1 MEWVHVLLAVGC
13 LGLGVL
19 HLARLWLMRGDRVG
33 EASHAAM
40 GFGMAAMYSPLGDPV
55 PDAVWLVVFAA
66 TGLWFAALAVR
77 AGIGT
82 RDAGYHVVCA
92 VAMLF
97 MLTMGG
103 HDAVGG
109 HGGHGGHGGIG
120 LLPVAALAL
129 AGFFAWHALRCG
141 DRLLAAARGDA
152 DCACEPAPDADR
164 GLAART
170 GALLRGTAGPPAATR
185 ALDPVVAG
193 APVSGGM
200 ARLRSARTAT
210 GAHIAM
216 AGAMTVMCLG
226 ML

>member
-1 MEWVHVLLAVGC
+1 MEWVHVILAVGC

-19 HLARLWLMRGDRVG
+19 HLARLLLMRGDRVG

-40 GFGMAAMYSPLGDPV
+40 GVGMAAMYSPLGDPV

-77 AGIGT
+77 AGLGT

-92 VAMLF
+92 VAMVF

-103 HDAVGG
+103 HDAA
-109 HGGHGGHGGIG
+109 GGHGGHGGIG
-120 LLPVAALAL
+120 LLSVAALAL

-141 DRLLAAARGDA
+141 DRLVAAARGDA
-152 DCACEPAPDADR
+152 DCACEPAAE
-164 GLAART
+164 GLFATVA
-170 GALLRGTAGPPAATR
+170 PPVATR
-185 ALDPVVAG
+185 SLDATPEVG
-193 APVSGGM
+193 RL

>member
-1 MEWVHVLLAVGC
+1 MEWVHVLLAMGC

-19 HLARLWLMRGDRVG
+19 HLARLLLMRGDRVG

-77 AGIGT
+77 AGLGT

-103 HDAVGG
+103 HEAAGG
-109 HGGHGGHGGIG
+109 HGGRGGIG

-141 DRLLAAARGDA
+141 DRLLAAARGEA
-152 DCACEPAPDADR
+152 DCACGPDAGTD
-164 GLAART
+164 LAART
-170 GALLRGTAGPPAATR
+170 GSPLRAGVSTRELTAAPAAAR
-185 ALDPVVAG
+185 
-193 APVSGGM
+193 M

>member
-1 MEWVHVLLAVGC
+1 MEWVHVLLALGC
-13 LGLGVL
+13 LALGVL
-19 HLARLWLMRGDRVG
+19 HLARLILMRGDRVG

-40 GFGMAAMYSPLGDPV
+40 GVGMAAMYSPLGDPV
-55 PDAVWLVVFAA
+55 PDAVWLGVFAA

-77 AGIGT
+77 AGLGT

-103 HDAVGG
+103 HDAA
-109 HGGHGGHGGIG
+109 GGHGGHGGIG
-120 LLPVAALAL
+120 LLSVAALLL

-141 DRLLAAARGDA
+141 DRLVAAARGDA
-152 DCACEPAPDADR
+152 DCGCEPDTVAGTTAADA

-170 GALLRGTAGPPAATR
+170 GNALRATVAPTVATR
-185 ALDPVVAG
+185 ALDA
-193 APVSGGM
+193 APEGGRL

>member
-1 MEWVHVLLAVGC
+1 MEWVHVVLALGC
-13 LGLGVL
+13 LALGVL
-19 HLARLWLMRGDRVG
+19 HLARLLLMRGDRVG

-40 GFGMAAMYSPLGDPV
+40 GVGMAAMYSPLGDPV

-77 AGIGT
+77 AGLGT

-103 HDAVGG
+103 HDAAGG
-109 HGGHGGHGGIG
+109 HGGHGGVG
-120 LLPVAALAL
+120 LLPVAALLL

-141 DRLLAAARGDA
+141 DRLVSAARGEA
-152 DCACEPAPDADR
+152 DCACEPATD
-164 GLAART
+164 GLRAAV
-170 GALLRGTAGPPAATR
+170 APPVATR
-185 ALDPVVAG
+185 SLDTAVEPG
-193 APVSGGM
+193 RL

>member
-1 MEWVHVLLAVGC
+1 MEWVHVVLALSC
-13 LGLGVL
+13 LALGVL
-19 HLARLWLMRGDRVG
+19 HLARLILMRGDRVG

-40 GFGMAAMYSPLGDPV
+40 GVGMAAMYSPLGDPV

-77 AGIGT
+77 AGLGT

-103 HDAVGG
+103 HDAA
-109 HGGHGGHGGIG
+109 GGHGGHGGIG
-120 LLPVAALAL
+120 LLPVAALLL

-141 DRLLAAARGDA
+141 DRLVSAARGDA
-152 DCACEPAPDADR
+152 DCACEPGADAGDG

-170 GALLRGTAGPPAATR
+170 GNPLGTNLLGAPVATR
-185 ALDPVVAG
+185 ALTT
-193 APVSGGM
+193 APATGRM